1 MSYPRSHAFKNE
13 VSATNV
19 IVRTRLD
26 FAKHVSS
33 LLSAICYLLSALKIA
48 ANTSLHI
55 QAGRQLLARHPRL
68 QDQPCLIFLLTINW
82 KLPILPEYVSL
93 TGAPAGAP
101 GSISVVARA
110 SDGCRG
116 GQAGPAHPPA
126 PGGRGRGAGGV
137 RHQLERAREGSED
150 RGVDLTSFTTKKTVS
165 AGQRAPPQLHFRA
178 GWTNIL
184 AGGANLPN

>member
-116 GQAGPAHPPA
+116 GQAGPAHPRAPLRA
-126 PGGRGRGAGGV
+126 APGPRGEGPGGRGGPAPAGEGQGGERGQGG
-137 RHQLERAREGSED
+137 RPHQLHHQED
-150 RGVDLTSFTTKKTVS
+150 GLRRS
-165 AGQRAPPQLHFRA
+165 AGAATAAF
-178 GWTNIL
+178 
-184 AGGANLPN
+184 